1 MEAKENWE
9 WWKLTKINSRA
20 EVTVILFN
28 VIKSLEIHG
37 TSWNIMERHSCS
49 PTEFCQFAQICKE
62 KGKGRV
68 DSQVEDMSNGE
79 GQNPKLNGC
88 LGCNFAF
95 LRFKIGS
102 SYVNGNKTQQV
113 IKPRKI

>member
-37 TSWNIMERHSCS
+37 TSWNIMEYHGT
-49 PTEFCQFAQICKE
+49 P
-62 KGKGRV
+62 
-68 DSQVEDMSNGE
+68 
-79 GQNPKLNGC
+79 
-88 LGCNFAF
+88 
-95 LRFKIGS
+95 
-102 SYVNGNKTQQV
+102 
-113 IKPRKI
+113 

>member
-1 MEAKENWE
+1 MEH
-9 WWKLTKINSRA
+9 
-20 EVTVILFN
+20 
-28 VIKSLEIHG
+28 HG
-37 TSWNIMERHSCS
+37 ISWNAIVARPQSS
-49 PTEFCQFAQICKE
+49 ASLRKFAKK